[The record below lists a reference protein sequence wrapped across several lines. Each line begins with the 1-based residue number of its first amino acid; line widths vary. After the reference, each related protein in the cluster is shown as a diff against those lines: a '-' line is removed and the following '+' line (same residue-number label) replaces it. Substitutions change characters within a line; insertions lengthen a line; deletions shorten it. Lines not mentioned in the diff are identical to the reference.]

1 MDRLT
6 ICRHL
11 VSARRD
17 LASTDRVAT
26 IRHACFMLDIE
37 APDAAMLERMI
48 SFRAD
53 DADVIEAIVEKRR
66 RVALD
71 KIAAIANQRAARAN

>member
-1 MDRLT
+1 MDRFT

-11 VSARRD
+11 VAARADLGTRD
-17 LASTDRVAT
+17 RAAT
-26 IRHACFMLDIE
+26 IRRACFMLDLD
-37 APDAAMLERMI
+37 APDAATLSRMI
-48 SFRAD
+48 AFRRD
-53 DADVIEAIVEKRR
+53 DADVIEAIADKRR